1 MEKTNKESTY
11 ELSRKEE
18 KVIKKM
24 RRPLWLR
31 VVNRIIGFSV
41 VMLIAILGFHI
52 LFNAKAVIP
61 ESQPEVTEPSNGP
74 KTTTS
79 QNKEKTKVESKVKK
93 IQEKTNKE
101 SKKIQKEYKTVQK
114 NIEKETQEIENKFK
128 ANQEKIKEVQ
138 NQFPSLDLTNDS
150 ETTETEKATQD
161 LYDQV
166 DDTWQDEEEVS
177 IE

>member
-18 KVIKKM
+18 KIIKKM

-31 VVNRIIGFSV
+31 IVNKIVAFSI
-41 VMLIAILGFHI
+41 VMLIAILGFHM
-52 LFNAKAVIP
+52 LFNAKAIP
-61 ESQPEVTEPSNGP
+61 QSQTEVTEPSKGP
-74 KTTTS
+74 ETPSS
-79 QNKEKTKVESKVKK
+79 QNKKKAKVESKVKQ

-101 SKKIQKEYKTVQK
+101 SKKIEKKYKTVQK
-114 NIEKETQEIENKFK
+114 DIKKEKQEIENKIK

-138 NQFPSLDLTNDS
+138 NQFPSLDLTDDS
-150 ETTETEKATQD
+150 EMTETEKATQD

-166 DDTWQDEEEVS
+166 DDAWQDEEEVS